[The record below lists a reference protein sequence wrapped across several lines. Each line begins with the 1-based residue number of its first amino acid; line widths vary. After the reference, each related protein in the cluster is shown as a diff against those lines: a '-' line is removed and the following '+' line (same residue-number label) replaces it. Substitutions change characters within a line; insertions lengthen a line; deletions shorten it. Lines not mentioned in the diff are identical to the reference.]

1 MTTTTIRPVHI
12 DPVTARK
19 LATTAAKAAQNTV
32 ERDKLIAEAYR
43 AGASMREISRAIGM
57 THPGVRS
64 ILIRDNVYNP
74 SRGDDG

>member
-1 MTTTTIRPVHI
+1 MTTATTVRPVPI

-43 AGASMREISRAIGM
+43 TVAVPARA
-57 THPGVRS
+57 TCLVSEVR
-64 ILIRDNVYNP
+64 V
-74 SRGDDG
+74 